1 MPALPQLIE
10 EDIRQL
16 DGALKDLLRKSEA
29 ILTFIIDKGGFLITR
44 CGDSKDLN
52 ATTLAALAA
61 ASFAATQG
69 IADLVSEP
77 NFHCV
82 YQQGENFSLL
92 VQNVD
97 ENCLLV
103 IIFGSDTTV
112 GAVKFYA
119 ANTIAQVAAQL
130 QVAHQRDPSAL
141 LDLSVL
147 NLADPSEVFFKK
159 KS

>member
-10 EDIRQL
+10 EDILQL
-16 DGALKDLLRKSEA
+16 DGALKELLRKSEA
-29 ILTFIIDKGGFLITR
+29 SLTFIIDKGGFLITR
-44 CGDSKDLN
+44 WGDSKDLN

-130 QVAHQRDPSAL
+130 QAAHHRDPSAL

-159 KS
+159 QS

>member
-10 EDIRQL
+10 GDILQL
-16 DGALKDLLRKSEA
+16 DAALKELIRKSEA
-29 ILTFIIDKGGFLITR
+29 TLTFIIDKGGFLITR
-44 CGDSKDLN
+44 CGDLKDLD

-69 IADLVSEP
+69 IADLVSES

-92 VQNVD
+92 IHNID

-103 IIFGSDTTV
+103 IIFGCNTNV

-119 ANTIAQVAAQL
+119 ANTIAQVADQVQL
-130 QVAHQRDPSAL
+130 AHQRDPTAL
-141 LDLSVL
+141 LDLSIL

-159 KS
+159 QG

>member
-10 EDIRQL
+10 EDIQQL
-16 DGALKDLLRKSEA
+16 DGALKELLKKSEA
-29 ILTFIIDKGGFLITR
+29 SLTFIIDKGGFLITR

-103 IIFGSDTTV
+103 IIFASDTTV

-130 QVAHQRDPSAL
+130 QVAHHRDPSAL

-159 KS
+159 RS

>member
-10 EDIRQL
+10 DDILQL
-16 DGALKDLLRKSEA
+16 DGALGELLKKSEA
-29 ILTFIIDKGGFLITR
+29 TLTLIIDKGGFLITR
-44 CGDSKDLN
+44 CGDLKDFN
-52 ATTLAALAA
+52 GTTLAALAA

-69 IADLVSEP
+69 IADLVSET

-82 YQQGENFSLL
+82 YQQGENCSLL

-103 IIFGSDTTV
+103 IIFGSDTSV

-130 QVAHQRDPSAL
+130 QAAYQRDPSAL
-141 LDLSVL
+141 LDLSLL

-159 KS
+159 QS

>member
-16 DGALKDLLRKSEA
+16 DGALKELLRKSEA
-29 ILTFIIDKGGFLITR
+29 ILTFVIDKGGFLITR

-69 IADLVSEP
+69 IADLVNEP

-82 YQQGENFSLL
+82 YQQGEIFSLL

-103 IIFGSDTTV
+103 IIFGTDTTV

-130 QVAHQRDPSAL
+130 QVAHERDPSAL

-147 NLADPSEVFFKK
+147 NLADPSAVFFKK
-159 KS
+159 QS